1 MSPGHDATSRALEH
15 VGARLLVKP
24 RRATTL
30 VALARPAGELAG
42 LLALE
47 VLLHPRARTSVSRL
61 ARSLVQ
67 WIADRRPG
75 GPATAQL
82 TARRVRVAQAE
93 ESSGGVLVRRVETA
107 IVVFSSEQGP
117 VE

>member
-24 RRATTL
+24 GRATTL

-61 ARSLVQ
+61 ARSLVRR
-67 WIADRRPG
+67 IADRRPG

-82 TARRVRVAQAE
+82 TARRVRVAE
-93 ESSGGVLVRRVETA
+93 ESPGGVLVRRVETA
-107 IVVFSSEQGP
+107 IVVFSSEQAP